1 MNMHI
6 RFLAMAAGLAT
17 ALGAPA
23 HAQLAVRGAIVHTL
37 AGPALHDGIVLIKAG
52 HIEAVGPASTT
63 PVPAGYRVVR
73 AAVVVPGLIDAH
85 STIGVSGVLNQKQDQ
100 DQLDKS
106 NPLQPELRAVDG
118 YNSLDPLVDYVRS
131 LGVTTLHT
139 GHGPGALISGQTLV
153 VKTAPQNLE
162 AALVVPEAAFAC
174 NIGPEALGAAPD
186 KAPGTIA
193 KSIAMLRGEL
203 LKAMD
208 YRQKLAKA
216 DVDKRPARDLHLEAL
231 VRALDGRQPML
242 FTVQRHRDILAAI
255 RFAREFKLKVI
266 LDGVAD
272 APLVLAEIK
281 ASGFPVILHP
291 TMARSSA
298 EMENASMTTAAKLQA
313 AGIPFALQSGFE
325 KYVPKSRIVLFEAAV
340 AAANGLTFDQALS
353 SVTLSAARIL
363 GIDKRVGSLEVGK
376 DADIALFDGD
386 PFEYTTQC
394 IGTIV
399 SGTVVTAAAK

>member
-37 AGPALHDGIVLIKAG
+37 AGPALNDGIVLIKAG

-394 IGTIV
+394 VGTIV
-399 SGTVVTAAAK
+399 SGTMVNTAAK